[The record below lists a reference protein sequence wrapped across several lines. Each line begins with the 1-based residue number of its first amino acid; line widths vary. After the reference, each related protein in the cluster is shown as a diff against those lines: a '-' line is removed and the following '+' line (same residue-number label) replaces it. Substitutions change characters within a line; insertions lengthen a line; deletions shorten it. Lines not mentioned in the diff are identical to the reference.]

1 MPEIYPVG
9 SGKGGVGKSFIVTS
23 LGAMFAKQGQ
33 RVVLIDLDLGASNLH
48 TYLGI
53 KNPECGIDRYLDKK
67 MNTLEQVVVPTAIP
81 NLFFISSMHCLI
93 EIANLF
99 YTQKQKLINAIRKLP
114 FDYIFLDLGPG
125 TNYNTL
131 DFFLTSKNG
140 ILILTHELPSIENS
154 FRFIKAVYLRKLKQI
169 IKQHDFNSAVK
180 NAAADQNNAVINSH
194 DIIKIVLRYDPEKE
208 EFLKEKLGE
217 LKFKFIINR
226 VRKNLDPKLGDKITI
241 ACNRHFYSNFQ
252 FLGNISYDGRVN
264 DSVLSK
270 KLFVLKYPQAT
281 SSIDLIKIGDK
292 ISKTASKSELLT
304 SQMP

>member
-9 SGKGGVGKSFIVTS
+9 SGKGGVGKSFIVAN

-33 RVVLIDLDLGASNLH
+33 RVVLVDLDLGASNLH
-48 TYLGI
+48 TYLGV
-53 KNPECGIDRYLDKK
+53 KNPESGIDSCLDNNI
-67 MNTLEQVVVPTAIP
+67 NTLEQVAVPTAVP
-81 NLFFISSMHCLI
+81 NLFFISSLHCLI

-99 YTQKQKLINAIRKLP
+99 YTQKQKIINAIRKLP

-169 IKQHDFNSAVK
+169 IKQRAFNSAVK
-180 NAAADQNNAVINSH
+180 KAAADQNNAVINSD
-194 DIIKIVLRYDPEKE
+194 DIIKIVLRYDLEKE
-208 EFLKEKLGE
+208 EFLKEKLSE

-226 VRKNLDPKLGDKITI
+226 VCKNLDPNLGDKITT

-252 FLGNISYDGRVN
+252 FLGNISYDERVN
-264 DSVLSK
+264 DTVLSK
-270 KLFVLKYPQAT
+270 KLFVLEYPQAT
-281 SSIDLIKIGDK
+281 SSIDLKKIGDK
-292 ISKTASKSELLT
+292 ISKVRKSELLA
-304 SQMP
+304 SQIA